1 MIHLRGIPVSVQ
13 VATTIT
19 RFNVGFVVSKTLL
32 KIRRGTH
39 ILKIAFNIINAIN
52 YILRI
57 AMKQVIDGENLISR
71 ETSDSRRWH
80 HVRTQVTIFTTVVSH
95 TPFGY
100 VFSLILE
107 SRWGENLFKV
117 LPSLGMLVSQQ
128 LWPRSSWWMM
138 NK

>member
-71 ETSDSRRWH
+71 ETSDSRR
-80 HVRTQVTIFTTVVSH
+80 
-95 TPFGY
+95 
-100 VFSLILE
+100 
-107 SRWGENLFKV
+107 
-117 LPSLGMLVSQQ
+117 
-128 LWPRSSWWMM
+128 
-138 NK
+138 